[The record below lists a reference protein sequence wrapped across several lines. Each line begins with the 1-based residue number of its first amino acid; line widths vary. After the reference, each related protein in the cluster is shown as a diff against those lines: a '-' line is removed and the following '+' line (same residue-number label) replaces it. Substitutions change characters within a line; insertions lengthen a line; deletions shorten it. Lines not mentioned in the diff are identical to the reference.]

1 MRSPANST
9 EMEGNRLINKATE
22 TFSKPWQHLECSI
35 ALCLNRFVSSALS
48 VDTFFRADFCSWIDW
63 AEILKITFCINSKGL
78 IHETQAANFCANC
91 SCNHAYIIF
100 AIHYIS
106 ITNAIISIWMHLR
119 MIYTVCSAHV
129 SWMCVLMW
137 AYMNKKTAQTR
148 PQKLCSA
155 NSKHFSVN
163 MKAKKWLTV
172 RGHFWLAKK
181 ITGCCL
187 FPLF

>member
-1 MRSPANST
+1 MRSPANSP

-35 ALCLNRFVSSALS
+35 ALCLNMFVSSALS
-48 VDTFFRADFCSWIDW
+48 VDTFFRADFWHLKVFMIDW

-78 IHETQAANFCANC
+78 IHETQAANC
-91 SCNHAYIIF
+91 SCNHSYIIF
-100 AIHYIS
+100 AINYIS

-137 AYMNKKTAQTR
+137 AYMNKKTAQIR
-148 PQKLCSA
+148 PQNLC
-155 NSKHFSVN
+155 
-163 MKAKKWLTV
+163 
-172 RGHFWLAKK
+172 
-181 ITGCCL
+181 
-187 FPLF
+187 